1 MRCGLVHLAQLK
13 TFQYLLSPFFISA
26 PPAIDKER
34 DEEPAKEGL
43 ESTVICKVTKSNP
56 LPTFTWKYQTVK
68 CEDCVPDESNWIDV
82 PSYLLLTPPK
92 QTNLSEVQ
100 VEKSQSAAFY
110 HCQADNGVGNDT
122 HIVKLVRLGK

>member
-1 MRCGLVHLAQLK
+1 MHLAQLK

-68 CEDCVPDESNWIDV
+68 CEDCVLDESNWIDV
-82 PSYLLLTPPK
+82 PSYLLLTPQK
-92 QTNLSEVQ
+92 QTNLSEVR

>member
-1 MRCGLVHLAQLK
+1 MHLAQLK

-34 DEEPAKEGL
+34 DEVPAKEGL

-68 CEDCVPDESNWIDV
+68 CEDCVLDESNWIDV
-82 PSYLLLTPPK
+82 PSYLLLTPQK
-92 QTNLSEVQ
+92 QTNLSEVR